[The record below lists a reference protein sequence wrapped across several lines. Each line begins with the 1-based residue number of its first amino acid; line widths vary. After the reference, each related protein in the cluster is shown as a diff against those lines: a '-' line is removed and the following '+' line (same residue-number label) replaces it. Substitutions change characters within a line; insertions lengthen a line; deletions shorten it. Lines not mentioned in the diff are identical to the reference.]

1 MCVLALLVLQGM
13 TMSNLV
19 VQTISQAPTKWYVQG
34 NWSSNVQRPIV
45 VVGPDSGP
53 MPGQRIVYLSEFFNH
68 HGGLV
73 EEFLAWQKATQHAQK
88 KETRR
93 FHGDL
98 QKEVKESILFGR
110 P

>member
-1 MCVLALLVLQGM
+1 ML
-13 TMSNLV
+13 
-19 VQTISQAPTKWYVQG
+19 
-34 NWSSNVQRPIV
+34 
-45 VVGPDSGP
+45 
-53 MPGQRIVYLSEFFNH
+53 GQQIVYLLEFLNH

-73 EEFLAWQKATQHAQK
+73 EEVLAWQKATQHAQK

-98 QKEVKESILFGR
+98 QKEVKESILFKR